1 MLDITE
7 VLTKSLCLEQIGTV
21 TVLHLETL
29 NKRLFGSLDEL
40 ADTDIRHNNKYRFGT
55 YLAKHAAAL
64 NKPKPEFNKIALLVY
79 GGKKKRDRLS
89 SIRKLQK
96 QACEFIRSEME
107 GRLALDDY
115 SLACQVLLPHKYHS
129 ESVDDFTRKLD
140 TIIDANIGFIGGDS
154 EVHRRRRKVE
164 IGLRKLIKIFDQK
177 EFKDFSE
184 LQVLEAYELIWTQG
198 RF

>member
-40 ADTDIRHNNKYRFGT
+40 ADTDIRHNNKYHFGI

-89 SIRKLQK
+89 SIRSYK
-96 QACEFIRSEME
+96 S
-107 GRLALDDY
+107 
-115 SLACQVLLPHKYHS
+115 
-129 ESVDDFTRKLD
+129 
-140 TIIDANIGFIGGDS
+140 
-154 EVHRRRRKVE
+154 
-164 IGLRKLIKIFDQK
+164 
-177 EFKDFSE
+177 
-184 LQVLEAYELIWTQG
+184 
-198 RF
+198 